1 MFVRTLALAALA
13 AALPFGS
20 QAAAQVGQCPNQRAT
35 NVETDFAESGTH
47 DTCRD
52 YVLILGLR
60 ITQNVSTCPLWTSM
74 HPAHQECRGAASM
87 GTRCV
92 FESTLAVL
100 TRSCECQADGTPLF
114 GSVSEDCVCGDPVEI
129 GTLEDFQT
137 LACIEVEPPR
147 S

>member
-1 MFVRTLALAALA
+1 MLVRTLALAALA
-13 AALPFGS
+13 AALPFGT

-35 NVETDFAESGTH
+35 NVDTEFGDSGTY

-60 ITQNVSTCPLWTSM
+60 ITQNVSMCPMWTSM
-74 HPAHQECRGAASM
+74 HPAHQECLGAPSV

-100 TRSCECQADGTPLF
+100 TRTCECQANGSPLF
-114 GSVSEDCVCGDPVEI
+114 GSVVEDCVCDDPVEV

-137 LACIEVEPPR
+137 LACIEVDPPR